1 MAVTVTQIVHDDNGA
16 KCGHKKL
23 ESNPT
28 IITSS
33 ANKNYTVL

>member
-1 MAVTVTQIVHDDNGA
+1 MAATGTRTDKDDSG
-16 KCGHKKL
+16 KRGHKKL

-28 IITSS
+28 IINSS